1 MRIARKSVDE
11 VRAATAIEEV
21 VGQYVRLKRAGS
33 ALKGLCPFHSEKSP
47 SFHVRADRGFFYCF
61 GCQAS
66 GDAIG
71 FLQQIEGL
79 AFAEAVVTLAER
91 AGIEL
96 VYEGRE
102 GAVQDDGR
110 RALYAVLAFAQARF
124 AEWLWGEGGAAGR
137 ALLQERAVS
146 RDAAEHFG
154 LGFAPPGFQVLTSA
168 LERGGFALA
177 DAERAG
183 LIAQGQRGYYDRF
196 RSRLVFPVYDLSG
209 HVVAFS
215 GRLVEGA
222 VVEAGASQP
231 PAPKYYNSPESSI
244 YRKSD
249 QMFGLFQQ
257 RVALR
262 KASEV
267 VLCEGN
273 FDVVQVAS
281 IAGAVGLAPLG
292 TALTERQ
299 VAVLR
304 RFSDRVALAFDG
316 DDAGRKAT
324 LRALEALLPA
334 GFDVRV
340 LELGTDDPDSLLR
353 REGSAGWERVLAAGR
368 DGVSVV
374 LDHLFADRGRSD
386 VNHYRDVAAE
396 VRRWAAYFEGMAQ
409 QVFLEAAVKRFPA
422 TLRSKARGVLFQQA
436 ARAPGVGARGARP
449 GQGSNARLAG
459 AQSNLDG
466 AVSRMGHEAG
476 GDAGAPEALD
486 IHSVDT
492 LELSLVGAF
501 LDGLSAGSA
510 QGGGQGAGRSL
521 PAELPEVLVDRRLT
535 LLWTWLRQQRDLPR
549 PDDVAA
555 LGLPTALG
563 QWVMRRLAEPVS
575 DEASAP
581 AALLQVVS
589 AWQLRSAKAA
599 LREESALLMAAMR
612 AGDQE
617 ASEAHQ
623 ERIANLQRRVLQLQS
638 LKTVASES
646 AS

>member
-11 VRAATAIEEV
+11 VRDATAIEEV

-61 GCQAS
+61 GCQAN

-79 AFAEAVVTLAER
+79 SFAEAVVALAER

-110 RALYAVLAFAQARF
+110 RTLYAVLAFAQARF
-124 AEWLWGEGGAAGR
+124 AEWLWSDGGAAGR
-137 ALLQERAVS
+137 ELLQA
-146 RDAAEHFG
+146 RDVPREVAEHFG
-154 LGFAPPGFQVLTSA
+154 IGFAPGGFQVLTAA
-168 LERGGFALA
+168 LEREGFSLA

-215 GRLVEGA
+215 GRLIEGA
-222 VVEAGASQP
+222 AGEMVTSHS

-262 KASEV
+262 KANEV
-267 VLCEGN
+267 ILCEGN
-273 FDVVQVAS
+273 FDVIQVAS

-304 RFSDRVALAFDG
+304 RFIDRVVLAFDG
-316 DDAGRKAT
+316 DEAGRKAT

-353 REGSAGWERVLAAGR
+353 REGSAGWERVLSAGR
-368 DGVSVV
+368 DGVDVV

-386 VNHYRDVAAE
+386 VNHYRDVSVE
-396 VRRWAAYFEGMAQ
+396 VRRWAEHFEGMAQ
-409 QVFLEAAVKRFPA
+409 QVFLEAAVKRFPV
-422 TLRSKARGVLFQQA
+422 TLRTRARGILFQQSGRPQSVA
-436 ARAPGVGARGARP
+436 SVRP
-449 GQGSNARLAG
+449 GSPTPGSQLRRSNAQPASDAATRAEQNTDG
-459 AQSNLDG
+459 QVGGLDG
-466 AVSRMGHEAG
+466 
-476 GDAGAPEALD
+476 LD
-486 IHSVDT
+486 IQSIDT
-492 LELSLVGAF
+492 LELSLIGAF
-501 LDGLSAGSA
+501 LDGLSAGTA
-510 QGGGQGAGRSL
+510 QGPKYSL
-521 PAELPEVLVDRRLT
+521 PAELPEALVDRRLT
-535 LLWTWLRQQRDLPR
+535 LLWTWLRQQQDLPR
-549 PDDVAA
+549 PDDIAA

-563 QWVMRRLAEPVS
+563 QWVMRRLAEPAS
-575 DEASAP
+575 DEVSAP
-581 AALLQVVS
+581 AALLQVVN
-589 AWQLRSAKAA
+589 AWQLRGAKLA
-599 LREESALLMAAMR
+599 LREASAGLMAAMR
-612 AGDQE
+612 ACDRE

-623 ERIANLQRRVLQLQS
+623 QRIANLQRRVLRLQS
-638 LKTVASES
+638 LKTVVSES